1 MARANFFR
9 MLTVALAA
17 ALATGLLAL
26 AGPQVGTAKAQEANP
41 AGQQVEAT
49 GLLTPVFPPRPYSH
63 LLNDATGGFYYVRS
77 SVVDLYSFDD
87 GQRVT
92 VRGTLVNDGE
102 LPQPILEATQLEL
115 APEPGPVTATFEL
128 TVEGQPPSQTTFFG
142 TAGLGTVGSSVQLLD
157 QDDDGVFTGSVE
169 IPQGT
174 QRGVLIEQ
182 GTGVRENPVGF
193 RFPGEPRSV
202 IRDFGLVTFDG
213 DKAFSASVS
222 FEQATADDD
231 GSGDLPDTGYSSLSL
246 PVSLGVA
253 GILLVAGGLLA
264 RLFRRSFR

>member
-1 MARANFFR
+1 VARANFFGA
-9 MLTVALAA
+9 LTVALVA
-17 ALATGLLAL
+17 ALLTSLLAGL
-26 AGPQVGTAKAQEANP
+26 QVGTAKAQEADP
-41 AGQQVEAT
+41 GGQQVEAT
-49 GLLTPVFPPRPYSH
+49 GLLTPVFPPHTYSH
-63 LLNDATGGFYYVRS
+63 LLNDVTGGFYFVRS

-102 LPQPILEATQLEL
+102 LPQPILEVTQLEL
-115 APEPGPVTATFEL
+115 APEPEPVTATFEL
-128 TVEGQPPSQTTFFG
+128 AVEGQPPTQTTFFG
-142 TAGLGTVGSSVQLLD
+142 MAGLGTEGSSVQLLD
-157 QDDDGVFTGSVE
+157 PDGDGVFAGSVE

-182 GTGVRENPVGF
+182 GTGAGENPVGF

-222 FEQATADDD
+222 FEQATTDAGD
-231 GSGDLPDTGYSSLSL
+231 SGDLPNTGYPSPLL
-246 PVSLGVA
+246 LATLAIA
-253 GILLVAGGLLA
+253 GALLVASSLLTR
-264 RLFRRSFR
+264 RLFRRSFW